1 MNNDLDVA
9 KTQQPSV
16 CNSKTVEV
24 IVFDHIKI
32 IDRDSKKEIL
42 NRRG

>member
-9 KTQQPSV
+9 KTKPIQPIDAD
-16 CNSKTVEV
+16 VEV